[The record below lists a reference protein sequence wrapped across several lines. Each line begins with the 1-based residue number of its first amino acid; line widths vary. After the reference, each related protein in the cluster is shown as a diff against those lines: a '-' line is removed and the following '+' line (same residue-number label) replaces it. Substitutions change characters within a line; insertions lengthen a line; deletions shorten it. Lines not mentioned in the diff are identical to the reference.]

1 MAVSV
6 SARDVQRI
14 RELAR
19 LHLEDDELERLTS
32 DLNAILRH
40 VDSLR
45 DLGSTKQPEDSSQI
59 GSKLESV
66 SHEHVEGPD
75 KLREMPA
82 DFAPEWKEGFFV
94 VPAPPGVNPS
104 GDQ

>member
-1 MAVSV
+1 MSV

-14 RELAR
+14 GELAR

-45 DLGSTKQPEDSSQI
+45 DLGSAKRPEDSSQI

-66 SHEHVEGPD
+66 SHEHVKGPD
-75 KLREMPA
+75 KLREIPA

-94 VPAPPGVNPS
+94 VPAPPGVHPS

>member
-1 MAVSV
+1 MSI
-6 SARDVQRI
+6 SAEDVQRI
-14 RELAR
+14 GELAR

-32 DLNAILRH
+32 DLNAILQH

-45 DLGSTKQPEDSSQI
+45 DLGSTKRPEDSSQI
-59 GSKLESV
+59 GSKLAPV
-66 SHEHVEGPD
+66 SAEHVQSPD
-75 KLREMPA
+75 KLIEKPA
-82 DFAPEWKEGFFV
+82 DFAPEWQDGFFI

>member
-1 MAVSV
+1 MSV

-14 RELAR
+14 GELAR
-19 LHLEDDELERLTS
+19 LHLEDDELECLTL

-45 DLGSTKQPEDSSQI
+45 DLGSTKRPEDSSQI
-59 GSKLESV
+59 GSKLTPV

-75 KLREMPA
+75 KLCEMPE
-82 DFAPEWKEGFFV
+82 DFAPEWKEGFFI
-94 VPAPPGVNPS
+94 VPAPPGVHPS

>member
-14 RELAR
+14 REPAR
-19 LHLEDDELERLTS
+19 LHLENDELERLTS

-45 DLGSTKQPEDSSQI
+45 DLGSTERPEDSSQI
-59 GSKLESV
+59 GSKLEPV

-82 DFAPEWKEGFFV
+82 DFAPEWKEGFFI

>member
-19 LHLEDDELERLTS
+19 LHLEDDELEHLTS

-45 DLGSTKQPEDSSQI
+45 DLGSTKRPEDSSQI
-59 GSKLESV
+59 GAKLVPV

-75 KLREMPA
+75 PLREMPA
-82 DFAPEWKEGFFV
+82 DFAP
-94 VPAPPGVNPS
+94 
-104 GDQ
+104 

>member
-1 MAVSV
+1 MSV

-45 DLGSTKQPEDSSQI
+45 
-59 GSKLESV
+59 
-66 SHEHVEGPD
+66 
-75 KLREMPA
+75 
-82 DFAPEWKEGFFV
+82 
-94 VPAPPGVNPS
+94 
-104 GDQ
+104 

>member
-45 DLGSTKQPEDSSQI
+45 DPGSTKRPEDSSQI
-59 GSKLESV
+59 GSKLAPV

-82 DFAPEWKEGFFV
+82 DFAPEWKEGFFI

>member
-45 DLGSTKQPEDSSQI
+45 DLGSTKRPEDSSQI
-59 GSKLESV
+59 GPKLTPV

-75 KLREMPA
+75 KLREIPA
-82 DFAPEWKEGFFV
+82 DFAPEWKEGFFI

>member
-1 MAVSV
+1 MSI
-6 SARDVQRI
+6 SAEDVQRI
-14 RELAR
+14 GELAR

-45 DLGSTKQPEDSSQI
+45 DLGSTKRSEDSSQL
-59 GSKLESV
+59 GSKLAPV
-66 SHEHVEGPD
+66 SAEHVPDPD
-75 KLREMPA
+75 KLIDRPVN
-82 DFAPEWKEGFFV
+82 FAPEWQEGFFI
-94 VPAPPGVNPS
+94 VPAPPGVKPS